1 MNIKLLIY
9 HLLPDIIVSMKLI
22 KEILTIAFSVILV
35 LIIVN
40 TTFSEYLT
48 QILAFITALSL
59 LIIVI
64 KKRKSK
70 EILSGSLLEVFG
82 ITTAIFLTIFLTDAV
97 NSPLFFLLY
106 FLLFGIAFLMEP
118 HAVFVFLAGILILFI
133 PKILPGIDIT
143 ELARL
148 GGLILISPIAYF
160 FGREFQRREK
170 LEQEV
175 EEKTEAIIEVA
186 ENVKNKKLEADF
198 EASVDEIIEE
208 ASDLK
213 KNAEDS

>member
-1 MNIKLLIY
+1 MKIVKETVTLI
-9 HLLPDIIVSMKLI
+9 LSIG
-22 KEILTIAFSVILV
+22 LV
-35 LIIVN
+35 LLVIHTN
-40 TTFSEYLT
+40 FSAYIT
-48 QILAFITALSL
+48 QILAFIVALSV
-59 LIIVI
+59 LIIAI
-64 KKRKSK
+64 KKRKNK
-70 EILSGSLLEVFG
+70 ELLSGSLLEVFG

-118 HAVFVFLAGILILFI
+118 YAVFTFLAGILILFI

-170 LEQEV
+170 LEKDI
-175 EEKTEAIIEVA
+175 EEKTE
-186 ENVKNKKLEADF
+186 K
-198 EASVDEIIEE
+198 IIEE
-208 ASDLK
+208 AEVVKEKNILEDNSNSEVNAIIEDASDLK
-213 KNAEDS
+213 RDAEHA